1 MGKVGN
7 NPEEG
12 TNSAQNLKM
21 RPQLW
26 VKIGFNLGTER
37 VNVGWKEKWNGIQ

>member
-1 MGKVGN
+1 MWEKLEK

-12 TNSAQNLKM
+12 TNSAQKLKM

-26 VKIGFNLGTER
+26 IKIGFNLGNER
-37 VNVGWKEKWNGIQ
+37 LNVRWKEKWNGI